1 MSEFGSVRPKLG
13 YYRPDFRS
21 LSSELGS
28 ERPDLGSGRPD
39 LGSEKL
45 AFDLSWVGEAGLGF

>member
-1 MSEFGSVRPKLG
+1 MSEFGSVTPKLG

-28 ERPDLGSGRPD
+28 GRPDFGSGRPD
-39 LGSEKL
+39 LGLKSL
-45 AFDLSWVGEAGLGF
+45 HLI